1 MLAKISGRV
10 MEEKMAKKEQ
20 SRERPK
26 QKGSTLD
33 VAGQTLI
40 RDISFCGVPENG
52 SNASMVDVKD
62 GKIIRIRPMH
72 YDWKYDPK
80 DMNPWKMESRGK
92 VFEPSMKTLLPP
104 YSIAYKNRV
113 YSPARILHP
122 MMRVDFDPN
131 GNRNPQNRGISK
143 YKRIS
148 WDQALDIIAGEM
160 NRIKAKYGPT
170 ALLYESDQHGENKV
184 VQACHGAGRR
194 LLRLWGGFTQQNR
207 QPDSWEGWWWGSK
220 HFWGCEP
227 VGQGKQSNLLYDI
240 SKNAELLLFWGC
252 DQETTPWGW
261 GGQLPSRLS
270 YWWTELGIKQIYVC
284 PDLNYAAAVH
294 ADRWIPILPNTDA
307 AMYLAITYHWFKN
320 GTYDKEY
327 LKTHAVGVEK
337 YEAYVM
343 GNEDGVPKTPE
354 WAAPIT
360 GVSSRV
366 IKALAEEWA
375 SKRTTVVIGNGGPGI
390 RGPYATEAAR
400 LQNICLAMQGL
411 GKPGVNQSKMIEW
424 GLFDKPDQYAQPR
437 SLRVPNLRMAYR
449 GGHPDET
456 NHPSFIPKT
465 YIPKA
470 ILEGQCDWYGVEC
483 ETAPRE
489 DQFVHYKYPAD
500 GCAKIHMVWT
510 DSPSWVTSWNCGND
524 YIQAMRHPDI
534 EFMFAQHIWLENE
547 CLLADIIL
555 PVNTKLEE
563 DDIALDIFS
572 GQYNLLYPEHKCVE
586 PLGESYSD
594 YEIVC
599 KLAER
604 LGLLGEYTEGK
615 SIPDWI
621 KYGWEISRC
630 ADLISWEELNEKGY
644 YIVPTADNWED
655 VPAGFYEF
663 YKDPD
668 KHPLSTPTGKL
679 EFEATGLLKHFPDDL
694 ERPPVPKWIAKGISH
709 EETIGTERSK
719 KYPLLVCSNHPRWGV
734 HSEHKDM
741 IWLREIETCNVRGPD
756 GYQYQPGWLHPSEA
770 EKRGIKNGDII
781 SIYNDRGTLL
791 AGAYITER
799 IMPGV
804 VYIDHGAKWDPI
816 ALGEIDRGGA
826 INTIVPRNTTS
837 KNAVG
842 HAVSGF
848 LAQVEKTDMEALRR
862 KYPEAFERPFH
873 PHAGPGLEGWIEGG
887 K

>member
-1 MLAKISGRV
+1 MI
-10 MEEKMAKKEQ
+10 EKEQ
-20 SRERPK
+20 SRKLPK
-26 QKGSTLD
+26 EKNSTLN
-33 VAGQTLI
+33 VAGKTLI

-92 VFEPSMKTLLPP
+92 IFEPSMKTLLPP

-148 WDQALDIIAGEM
+148 WDKALDIIASEM
-160 NRIKAKYGPT
+160 NRIKEKYGPT

-261 GGQLPSRLS
+261 QGQLPSRLS

-294 ADRWIPILPNTDA
+294 ANRWVPILPNTDA

-343 GNEDGVPKTPE
+343 GEEDGVPKTPE

-360 GVSSRV
+360 GVPSRV

-411 GKPGVNQSKMIEW
+411 GKPGVNQAKMIEW
-424 GLFDKPDQYAQPR
+424 GLFDKPDQYAQPK
-437 SLRVPNLRMAYR
+437 SLRVPNLRKAYR

-470 ILEGQCDWYGVEC
+470 ILEGQCDWYGCES

-489 DQFVHYKYPAD
+489 NQFVHYKYPAD

-510 DSPSWVTSWNCGND
+510 DSPSWITSWNCGND
-524 YIQAMRHPDI
+524 YIRAMRHPDI

-563 DDIALDIFS
+563 DDIAVDIFS
-572 GQYNLLYPEHKCVE
+572 GQYNLLFPEHKCIE

-604 LGLLGEYTEGK
+604 LGLLEEYTEGK

-630 ADLISWEELNEKGY
+630 ADLISWEKLNEKGY
-644 YIVPTADNWED
+644 YVVPTADNWED

-663 YKDPD
+663 YKDPE

-679 EFEATGLLKHFPDDL
+679 EFEATGLVKHFPDDL
-694 ERPPVPKWIAKGISH
+694 ERPPVPKWVAKGISH

-741 IWLREIETCNVRGPD
+741 IWLREIKTCRVKGPD

-781 SIYNDRGTLL
+781 SIYNDRGTVL

-804 VYIDHGAKWDPI
+804 VYMDHGAKWDPI

-848 LAQVEKTDMEALRR
+848 LVQVEKTDMEALRR

-873 PHAGPGLEGWIEGG
+873 PHAGPGLEAWVEGG

>member
-1 MLAKISGRV
+1 MA
-10 MEEKMAKKEQ
+10 EKQQ
-20 SRERPK
+20 SRKRPGEK
-26 QKGSTLD
+26 RSTVN
-33 VAGQTLI
+33 VAEQTLI

-92 VFEPSMKTLLPP
+92 TFEPSMKTLLPP

-113 YSPARILHP
+113 YSPARILYP

-131 GNRNPQNRGISK
+131 GDRNPQNRGISK

-148 WDQALDIIAGEM
+148 WDQALDIITSEM
-160 NRIKAKYGPT
+160 KRIKKKYGPT

-261 GGQLPSRLS
+261 QGQLPSRLS

-307 AMYLAITYHWFKN
+307 AMYLAITYHWFKH

-343 GNEDGVPKTPE
+343 GEEDGVPKTPE

-360 GVSSRV
+360 GVPSRI

-411 GKPGVNQSKMIEW
+411 GKPGVNQAKMIEW
-424 GLFDKPDQYAQPR
+424 GLFDKPDQYAQPK
-437 SLRVPNLRMAYR
+437 SLRVPNLRKAYR

-470 ILEGQCDWYGVEC
+470 ILEGQCDWYGVES

-500 GCAKIHMVWT
+500 GCSKIHMVWT
-510 DSPSWVTSWNCGND
+510 DSPSWITSWNCGND
-524 YIQAMRHPDI
+524 YIRAMRHPDI
-534 EFMFAQHIWLENE
+534 EFMFAQHICLENE

-563 DDIALDIFS
+563 EDIAVDIFS
-572 GQYNLLYPEHKCVE
+572 GQYNLLFPEHKCID

-604 LGLLGEYTEGK
+604 LGLLEKYTEGK
-615 SIPDWI
+615 SVPDWI
-621 KYGWEISRC
+621 KYGWETSRC
-630 ADLISWEELNEKGY
+630 ADLVSWEELNKKGY
-644 YIVPTADNWED
+644 YVVPTADNWQD

-663 YKDPD
+663 YKDPE

-679 EFEATGLLKHFPDDL
+679 EFEATGLRKHFPHDL

-741 IWLREIETCNVRGPD
+741 IWLREIETCKLKGPD
-756 GYQYQPGWLHPSEA
+756 GYQYHPAWLHPSEA
-770 EKRGIKNGDII
+770 EKRGIKHGDVI
-781 SIYNDRGTLL
+781 SIYNDRGTVL

-799 IMPGV
+799 IMPDV

-816 ALGEIDRGGA
+816 AVGEIDRGGA

-848 LAQVEKTDMEALRR
+848 LVQVEKTDIEALKRN
-862 KYPEAFERPFH
+862 YPEAFERPFH
-873 PHAGPGLEGWIEGG
+873 PCAGPDIEGWIEGG

>member
-1 MLAKISGRV
+1 MA
-10 MEEKMAKKEQ
+10 EKQQ
-20 SRERPK
+20 SRKRSREKR
-26 QKGSTLD
+26 STVN
-33 VAGQTLI
+33 VAEQTLI

-80 DMNPWKMESRGK
+80 DMNPWKMESRGQT
-92 VFEPSMKTLLPP
+92 FEPSMKTLLPP

-113 YSPARILHP
+113 YSPARILYP

-131 GNRNPQNRGISK
+131 GDRNPQNRGISK

-148 WDQALDIIAGEM
+148 WDQALDIIVSEM
-160 NRIKAKYGPT
+160 KRIKKQYGPT

-240 SKNAELLLFWGC
+240 AKNVELLLFWGC

-261 GGQLPSRLS
+261 QGQLPSRLS

-320 GTYDKEY
+320 GSYDKEY
-327 LKTHAVGVEK
+327 LKSHAVGVEK

-343 GNEDGVPKTPE
+343 GEEDGVPKTPE

-360 GVSSRV
+360 GVPSHL

-411 GKPGVNQSKMIEW
+411 GKPGVNQAKMIEW
-424 GLFDKPDQYAQPR
+424 GLFDKPDQYAQPK
-437 SLRVPNLRMAYR
+437 SLRVPNLRKAYR

-470 ILEGQCDWYGVEC
+470 ILEGQCDWYGVES

-500 GCAKIHMVWT
+500 GCSKVHMVWT
-510 DSPSWVTSWNCGND
+510 DSPSWITSWNCGND
-524 YIQAMRHPDI
+524 YIRAMRHPDI
-534 EFMFAQHIWLENE
+534 EFMFAQHICLENE

-563 DDIALDIFS
+563 EDIAVDIFS
-572 GQYNLLYPEHKCVE
+572 GQYNLLFPEHKCIE

-604 LGLLGEYTEGK
+604 LGLLEKYTEGK
-615 SIPDWI
+615 SVPDWI
-621 KYGWEISRC
+621 KYGWETSRC
-630 ADLISWEELNEKGY
+630 ADLISWEELNKKGY
-644 YIVPTADNWED
+644 YVVPTADNWEE

-663 YKDPD
+663 YKDPE

-679 EFEATGLLKHFPDDL
+679 EFEATGLRKHFPNDL
-694 ERPPVPKWIAKGISH
+694 ERPAVPKWIAKGISH

-741 IWLREIETCNVRGPD
+741 IWLREIETCKLKGPD
-756 GYQYQPGWLHPSEA
+756 GYQYHPAWLHPSEA
-770 EKRGIKNGDII
+770 EKRGVKHGDVI
-781 SIYNDRGTLL
+781 SIYNERGTVL

-816 ALGEIDRGGA
+816 AVGEIDRGGA

-848 LAQVEKTDMEALRR
+848 LVQVEKTDIEALKRS
-862 KYPEAFERPFH
+862 YPEAFERPFH
-873 PHAGPGLEGWIEGG
+873 SCAGPDTEAWIEGG

>member
-1 MLAKISGRV
+1 
-10 MEEKMAKKEQ
+10 MEGKMVEKEQ
-20 SRERPK
+20 PRKRPK
-26 QKGSTLD
+26 EKGSM
-33 VAGQTLI
+33 VNEAGQTFI

-92 VFEPSMKTLLPP
+92 IFEPSMKTLLPP

-113 YSPARILHP
+113 YSPARILYP

-148 WDQALDIIAGEM
+148 WDQALDIIASEM
-160 NRIKAKYGPT
+160 NRIKEKYGPT

-240 SKNAELLLFWGC
+240 SKNVELLLFWGC

-261 GGQLPSRLS
+261 QGQLPSRLS
-270 YWWTELGIKQIYVC
+270 YWWAELGIKQIYVC

-343 GNEDGVPKTPE
+343 GEEDGVPKTPE

-360 GVSSRV
+360 GVPSRV

-411 GKPGVNQSKMIEW
+411 GKPGVNQAKMIEW
-424 GLFDKPDQYAQPR
+424 GLFDKPDQYAQPK
-437 SLRVPNLRMAYR
+437 SLRVPNLRKAYR

-470 ILEGQCDWYGVEC
+470 ILEGQCDWYGVES

-510 DSPSWVTSWNCGND
+510 DSPSWITSWNCGND
-524 YIQAMRHPDI
+524 YIRAMRHPDI

-563 DDIALDIFS
+563 DDIAVDIFS
-572 GQYNLLYPEHKCVE
+572 GQYNLLFPEHKCIE

-604 LGLLGEYTEGK
+604 LGLLKEYTEGK

-644 YIVPTADNWED
+644 YVVPTADNWED

-663 YKDPD
+663 YKDPE

-679 EFEATGLLKHFPDDL
+679 EFEATGLVKHFPDDL

-741 IWLREIETCNVRGPD
+741 IWLREIKTCKVKGPD

-770 EKRGIKNGDII
+770 EKRGIKSGDVI
-781 SIYNDRGTLL
+781 SIYNDRGTVL

-848 LAQVEKTDMEALRR
+848 LVQVEKTDMEALRR

-873 PHAGPGLEGWIEGG
+873 PHAGPSLEAWVEGG

>member
-1 MLAKISGRV
+1 MA
-10 MEEKMAKKEQ
+10 EKKKL
-20 SRERPK
+20 R
-26 QKGSTLD
+26 KGKE
-33 VAGQTLI
+33 AEKTLI

-80 DMNPWKMESRGK
+80 KDMNPWKMEVRGK
-92 VFEPSMKTLLPP
+92 TFEPSMKTLIPP
-104 YSIAYKNRV
+104 YSIAYKKRV
-113 YSPARILHP
+113 YSPARIRYP

-131 GNRNPQNRGISK
+131 GNRNPQNRGVSK

-148 WDQALDIIAGEM
+148 WDQALDIIVSEM
-160 NRIKAKYGPT
+160 SRIKEKYGPT
-170 ALLYESDQHGENKV
+170 AVLYQSDQHGENKV
-184 VQACHGAGRR
+184 VQACHGAGRK

-227 VGQGKQSNLLYDI
+227 VGQGMQSNLLYDI
-240 SKNAELLLFWGC
+240 SKNTELLLFWGC

-261 GGQLPSRLS
+261 QGQLPSRLS
-270 YWWTELGIKQIYVC
+270 YWWTELGIKQIYVA

-294 ADRWIPILPNTDA
+294 ADRWIPVLPNTDA
-307 AMYLAITYHWFKN
+307 ALYLAITYQWFKN

-337 YEAYVM
+337 YEAYVL
-343 GNEDGVPKTPE
+343 GKEDGVAKTPE

-360 GVSSRV
+360 GIPART
-366 IKALAEEWA
+366 IKALAKEWA

-400 LQNICLAMQGL
+400 LQCICLAMQGL
-411 GKPGVNQSKMIEW
+411 GKPGVNQAKMIEW
-424 GLFDKPDQYAQPR
+424 GLFDKPDQYAQPKP
-437 SLRVPNLRMAYR
+437 LRVPYLRKAYT

-465 YIPKA
+465 YVPKA
-470 ILEGQCDWYGVEC
+470 ILEGQCDWWGCES
-483 ETAPRE
+483 ETADRK

-500 GCAKIHMVWT
+500 GCSKIHMVWT
-510 DSPSWVTSWNCGND
+510 DSPSWITCWNSGND
-524 YIQAMRHPDI
+524 YVRAMRHPDV
-534 EFMFAQHIWLENE
+534 EFMFAQHPWLEND

-563 DDIALDIFS
+563 DDIAGDIFS
-572 GQYNLLYPEHKCVE
+572 GQYNLLFPEHKCIE
-586 PLGESYSD
+586 PLAESYSD

-599 KLAER
+599 KIADR
-604 LGLLGEYTEGK
+604 LGLLKEYTGGK
-615 SIPDWI
+615 SIPELI
-621 KYGWEISRC
+621 KYGWETSRC

-644 YIVPTADNWED
+644 FVVPTADGWEN
-655 VPAGFYEF
+655 VPAGFYNF
-663 YKDPD
+663 YKDPE
-668 KHPLSTPTGKL
+668 KYPLSTPTGKL
-679 EFEATGLLKHFPDDL
+679 EFEATGLRKHFSDDL

-719 KYPLLVCSNHPRWGV
+719 KYPLLVCSNHPRWSV
-734 HSEHKDM
+734 HSQHDD
-741 IWLREIETCNVRGPD
+741 ITWLREIETCKIKGPD
-756 GYQYQPGWLHPSEA
+756 GYQYHPVWLNPAEA
-770 EKRGIKNGDII
+770 EKHGIKHGDIV
-781 SIYNDRGTLL
+781 SIINDRGTVLG
-791 AGAYITER
+791 GAYVTER
-799 IMPGV
+799 VMPGV

-816 ALGEIDRGGA
+816 VPGEIDRGGA

-848 LAQVEKTDMEALRR
+848 LVQIEKTDMEALKR

-873 PHAGPGLEGWIEGG
+873 PCAGPGLEACIMGG
-887 K
+887 E

>member
-1 MLAKISGRV
+1 MV
-10 MEEKMAKKEQ
+10 EKEQ
-20 SRERPK
+20 SRKPPRD
-26 QKGSTLD
+26 KGSTVN

-92 VFEPSMKTLLPP
+92 IFEPSMKTLLPP

-131 GNRNPQNRGISK
+131 GDRNPQNRGISK

-148 WDQALDIIAGEM
+148 WDQALDIIASEM
-160 NRIKAKYGPT
+160 NRIKKKYGPT

-240 SKNAELLLFWGC
+240 SKNVELLLFWGC

-261 GGQLPSRLS
+261 QGQLPSRLS

-294 ADRWIPILPNTDA
+294 ANRWIPILPNTDA

-327 LKTHAVGVEK
+327 LKTHAVGVER

-343 GNEDGVPKTPE
+343 GEEDGVPKTPE
-354 WAAPIT
+354 WAGSIT
-360 GVSSRV
+360 GVPSRV

-411 GKPGVNQSKMIEW
+411 GKPGVNQAKMIEW
-424 GLFDKPDQYAQPR
+424 GLFDKPDQYAQPK
-437 SLRVPNLRMAYR
+437 SLRVPNLRKAYR

-470 ILEGQCDWYGVEC
+470 ILEGQCDWYGCES
-483 ETAPRE
+483 ETAPRQ

-510 DSPSWVTSWNCGND
+510 DSPSWITSWNCGND
-524 YIQAMRHPDI
+524 YIRAMRHPDI

-563 DDIALDIFS
+563 DDIAVDIFS
-572 GQYNLLYPEHKCVE
+572 GQYNLLFPEHKCIE

-604 LGLLGEYTEGK
+604 LGLLKEYTEGK

-644 YIVPTADNWED
+644 YVVPTADNWED

-663 YKDPD
+663 YKDPE

-679 EFEATGLLKHFPDDL
+679 EFEATGLVKHFPDDL

-741 IWLREIETCNVRGPD
+741 IWLREIETCKIKGPD

-770 EKRGIKNGDII
+770 EKRGIKNGDVI
-781 SIYNDRGTLL
+781 SIYNDRGTVL

-848 LAQVEKTDMEALRR
+848 LVQVERTDMGALRG

>member
-1 MLAKISGRV
+1 MV
-10 MEEKMAKKEQ
+10 KKEKSIKQ
-20 SRERPK
+20 PK
-26 QKGSTLD
+26 EKNSTLD

-80 DMNPWKMESRGK
+80 DMNPWKIESRGK
-92 VFEPSMKTLLPP
+92 IFEPSMKTLLPP

-148 WDQALDIIAGEM
+148 WDKALDIIASEM

-261 GGQLPSRLS
+261 QGQLPSRLS

-327 LKTHAVGVEK
+327 LKTHAVGVER

-343 GNEDGVPKTPE
+343 GEEDGVPKTPE

-360 GVSSRV
+360 GVPSRV

-411 GKPGVNQSKMIEW
+411 GKPGVNQAKMIEW
-424 GLFDKPDQYAQPR
+424 GLFDKPDQYAQPK
-437 SLRVPNLRMAYR
+437 SLRVPNLRKAYR

-470 ILEGQCDWYGVEC
+470 ILEGQCDWYGCES

-489 DQFVHYKYPAD
+489 NQFVHYKYPAD

-510 DSPSWVTSWNCGND
+510 DSPSWITSWNCGND
-524 YIQAMRHPDI
+524 YIRAMRHPDI

-563 DDIALDIFS
+563 DDIAVDIFS
-572 GQYNLLYPEHKCVE
+572 GQYNLLFPEHKCIE

-604 LGLLGEYTEGK
+604 LGLLEEYTEGK

-630 ADLISWEELNEKGY
+630 ADLISWEKLNEKGY
-644 YIVPTADNWED
+644 YVVPTADNWED

-663 YKDPD
+663 YKDPE

-679 EFEATGLLKHFPDDL
+679 EFEATGLVKHFPDDL
-694 ERPPVPKWIAKGISH
+694 ERPPVPKWVAKGISH

-734 HSEHKDM
+734 HSQHKDM
-741 IWLREIETCNVRGPD
+741 IWLREIETCTVKGPD

-770 EKRGIKNGDII
+770 EKRGIKHGDVI
-781 SIYNDRGTLL
+781 SIYNDRGTVL

-873 PHAGPGLEGWIEGG
+873 PYAGPGLEAWIEGG

>member
-1 MLAKISGRV
+1 
-10 MEEKMAKKEQ
+10 MEGKMVEKEHSRKPPKE
-20 SRERPK
+20 
-26 QKGSTLD
+26 KGSMVD
-33 VAGQTLI
+33 VAGQTFI

-80 DMNPWKMESRGK
+80 AMNPWKMESRGK
-92 VFEPSMKTLLPP
+92 IFEPSMKTLLPP

-113 YSPARILHP
+113 YSPGRILYP
-122 MMRVDFDPN
+122 MMRIDFDPN

-148 WDQALDIIAGEM
+148 WDQALDIIASEM
-160 NRIKAKYGPT
+160 NRIKEKYGPT

-240 SKNAELLLFWGC
+240 SKNVELLLFWGC

-261 GGQLPSRLS
+261 QGQLPSRLS
-270 YWWTELGIKQIYVC
+270 YWWAELGIKQIYVC

-343 GNEDGVPKTPE
+343 GEEDGVPKTPE

-360 GVSSRV
+360 GVPSRV

-411 GKPGVNQSKMIEW
+411 GKPGVNQAKMIEW
-424 GLFDKPDQYAQPR
+424 GLFDKPDQYAQPK
-437 SLRVPNLRMAYR
+437 SLRVPNLRKAYR

-470 ILEGQCDWYGVEC
+470 ILEGQCDWYGVES

-510 DSPSWVTSWNCGND
+510 DSPSWITSWNCGND
-524 YIQAMRHPDI
+524 YIRAMRHPDI

-563 DDIALDIFS
+563 DDIAVDIFS
-572 GQYNLLYPEHKCVE
+572 GQYNLLFPEHKCIE

-604 LGLLGEYTEGK
+604 LGLLKEYTEGK

-644 YIVPTADNWED
+644 YVVPTADNWED

-663 YKDPD
+663 YKDPE

-679 EFEATGLLKHFPDDL
+679 EFEATGLVKHFPDDL

-741 IWLREIETCNVRGPD
+741 IWLREIKTCKVKGPD

-770 EKRGIKNGDII
+770 EKRGIKSGDVI
-781 SIYNDRGTLL
+781 SIYNDRGTVL

-848 LAQVEKTDMEALRR
+848 LVQVEKTDMEALRR

-873 PHAGPGLEGWIEGG
+873 PHAGPSLEAWVEGG

>member
-1 MLAKISGRV
+1 MAEDRAKNSKSG
-10 MEEKMAKKEQ
+10 
-20 SRERPK
+20 ER
-26 QKGSTLD
+26 
-33 VAGQTLI
+33 TLI

-72 YDWKYDPK
+72 YDWKYDPEK
-80 DMNPWKMESRGK
+80 DMNPWKFEVRGK
-92 VFEPSMKTLLPP
+92 TFEPSMKTLIPP
-104 YSIAYKNRV
+104 YSIAYKKRV
-113 YSPARILHP
+113 YSPARIRYP

-131 GNRNPQNRGISK
+131 GERNPQNRGVSK

-148 WDQALDIIAGEM
+148 WDEALDIITSEM
-160 NRIKAKYGPT
+160 SRIKEKYGPT
-170 ALLYESDQHGENKV
+170 AVLYESDQHGENKV
-184 VQACHGAGRR
+184 VQACHGAGRK

-207 QPDSWEGWWWGSK
+207 QPDSWEGWWFGSK

-227 VGQGKQSNLLYDI
+227 VGQGKQSNLLYDM

-261 GGQLPSRLS
+261 QGQLPSRLS
-270 YWWTELGIKQIYVC
+270 YYWTELGIKQIYVC

-294 ADRWIPILPNTDA
+294 ADRWIPVLPNTDA
-307 AMYLAITYHWFKN
+307 ALYLAITYQWFKD

-327 LKTHAVGVEK
+327 LATHAVGVDK

-343 GNEDGVPKTPE
+343 GEEDGVPKTPE

-360 GVSSRV
+360 GVPARV
-366 IKALAEEWA
+366 IKALAKEWA

-400 LQNICLAMQGL
+400 LQCVCLAMQGL
-411 GKPGVNQSKMIEW
+411 GKPGVNQAKMIEW
-424 GLFDKPDQYAQPR
+424 GLFDKPDQYAQPKP
-437 SLRVPNLRMAYR
+437 LRVPNLRAAYT

-470 ILEGQCDWYGVEC
+470 ILEGECDWYGVEC
-483 ETAPRE
+483 ETADRT

-500 GCAKIHMVWT
+500 GCSQVHMVWT
-510 DSPSWVTSWNCGND
+510 DSPSWITCWNMGNE
-524 YIQAMRHPDI
+524 YIQAMRHPSI
-534 EFMFAQHIWLENE
+534 EFMFCQHPWLENDA
-547 CLLADIIL
+547 LLADIIL

-563 DDIALDIFS
+563 DDIAGDIFS
-572 GQYNLLYPEHKCVE
+572 GQYNLLFPEHKCIE

-599 KLAER
+599 MIAKR
-604 LGLLGEYTEGK
+604 LGLYEEYTKGK
-615 SIPDWI
+615 SIPELI
-621 KYGWEISRC
+621 KYGWETSRC
-630 ADLISWEELNEKGY
+630 ADLITWEELNEKGY
-644 YIVPTADNWED
+644 LVIPTADGWENE
-655 VPAGFYEF
+655 PAGFELF
-663 YKDPD
+663 YKDPENY
-668 KHPLSTPTGKL
+668 PLSTPTGKL
-679 EFEATGLLKHFPDDL
+679 EFESTGLLEHFPDDL
-694 ERPPVPKWIAKGISH
+694 ERPPVPKWIAQGISH

-734 HSEHKDM
+734 HSQHDD
-741 IWLREIETCNVRGPD
+741 ITWLREIETCKMTGPD
-756 GYQYQPGWLHPSEA
+756 GYQYHTVWLHPSTA
-770 EKRGIKNGDII
+770 ESRGIKHGDIV
-781 SIYNDRGTLL
+781 SIFNERGTVLG
-791 AGAYITER
+791 GAYVTER
-799 IMPGV
+799 LMPGV

-816 ALGEIDRGGA
+816 EPGVIDRGGA
-826 INTIVPRNTTS
+826 INTIVPKNTTS

-848 LAQVEKTDMEALRR
+848 LAEIEKTDMEELKR
-862 KYPEAFERPFH
+862 KYPEAFEKPFH
-873 PHAGPGLEGWIEGG
+873 PCAGPGLEACIMGG
-887 K
+887 E

>member
-1 MLAKISGRV
+1 MADQKKSSKGDGA
-10 MEEKMAKKEQ
+10 EK
-20 SRERPK
+20 
-26 QKGSTLD
+26 
-33 VAGQTLI
+33 TLI

-72 YDWKYDPK
+72 YDWKYDPQK
-80 DMNPWKMESRGK
+80 DMNPWKIEARGRT
-92 VFEPSMKTLLPP
+92 FEPSMKTLIPP
-104 YSIAYKNRV
+104 YSIAYKKRV
-113 YSPARILHP
+113 YSPARIRYP
-122 MMRVDFDPN
+122 MMRVDFDLN
-131 GNRNPQNRGISK
+131 GERNPQNRGISK

-148 WDQALDIIAGEM
+148 WDQALDIIASEM
-160 NRIKAKYGPT
+160 NRIKEKYGST

-184 VQACHGAGRR
+184 VQACHGAGRK

-227 VGQGKQSNLLYDI
+227 VGQGMQSNLLYDI
-240 SKNAELLLFWGC
+240 SKNTELLIFWGC

-261 GGQLPSRLS
+261 QGQLPSRLS
-270 YWWTELGIKQIYVC
+270 YWWTEIGIKQIYVC

-294 ADRWIPILPNTDA
+294 ADRWIPVLPNTDA
-307 AMYLAITYHWFKN
+307 ALYLAITYHWFKN

-327 LKTHAVGVEK
+327 LATHAVGVEK

-343 GNEDGVPKTPE
+343 GEEDGVPKTPE
-354 WAAPIT
+354 WAELIT
-360 GVSSRV
+360 GVSAGV

-390 RGPYATEAAR
+390 RGPYATEPAR
-400 LQNICLAMQGL
+400 LQCICLAMQGL
-411 GKPGVNQSKMIEW
+411 GKPGVNQAKMIEW
-424 GLFDKPDQYAQPR
+424 GLFNMPDQWAQPKP
-437 SLRVPNLRMAYR
+437 LRISNMRKAYT
-449 GGHPDET
+449 GGHPSDT

-470 ILEGQCDWYGVEC
+470 ILEGECDWWGCES
-483 ETAPRE
+483 ETANRK

-500 GCAKIHMVWT
+500 GCSKIHMVWT
-510 DSPSWVTSWNCGND
+510 DSPSWITCWNSGND
-524 YIQAMRHPDI
+524 YVRAMRHPDI
-534 EFMFAQHIWLENE
+534 EFMFAQHPWLEND

-563 DDIALDIFS
+563 EDIAADVFS
-572 GQYNLLYPEHKCVE
+572 GQYNLLFPEHKCIE

-604 LGLLGEYTEGK
+604 LGLLEEYTGGK
-615 SIPDWI
+615 SIPELI
-621 KYGWEISRC
+621 KYGWEGASDC
-630 ADLISWEELNEKGY
+630 ADLITWEELNEKGY
-644 YIVPTADNWED
+644 YVVPTADDWED
-655 VPAGFYEF
+655 VPAGFYNF
-663 YKDPD
+663 YKDPE
-668 KHPLSTPTGKL
+668 KYPLSTPTGKL
-679 EFEATGLLKHFPDDL
+679 EFEATGLLEHFPSDL

-709 EETIGTERSK
+709 EETIGTERAK

-734 HSEHKDM
+734 HSQHDD
-741 IWLREIETCNVRGPD
+741 ITWLREIGTCKVKGPD
-756 GYQYQPGWLHPSEA
+756 GYQYQPVWLHPSEA
-770 EKRGIKNGDII
+770 EKRGIKQGDVV
-781 SIYNDRGTLL
+781 SLYNDRGTVL
-791 AGAYITER
+791 GGVYITER

-816 ALGEIDRGGA
+816 VPGEIDRGGA

-848 LAQVEKTDMEALRR
+848 LAEVEKTDIEALKH
-862 KYPEAFERPFH
+862 KYPEAFKRPFH
-873 PHAGPGLEGWIEGG
+873 PYAGPGIEAFMIGG